1 MVFSQTAV
9 TSNALICATFEK
21 TAELAYIYQKI
32 TIQMRPRI
40 YIDTSVIGGYFD
52 DEFEDATKRLFTRIA
67 NRDFYVYFSEV
78 NETELS
84 LAPKFIRDLKKL
96 IPDDCY
102 KYLDLDDEC
111 KKLAEAYIIERVLGQ
126 ASLNDAYHIAIAS
139 VNRLDCLV
147 SWNFKHIVNFDKIK
161 LFNSINLKLG
171 YPLIDIRTPLEFL
184 KYED

>member
-1 MVFSQTAV
+1 MKQ
-9 TSNALICATFEK
+9 
-21 TAELAYIYQKI
+21 
-32 TIQMRPRI
+32 RI

-52 DEFEDATKRLFTRIA
+52 DEFEDASKQLFDRIS
-67 NRDFYVYFSEV
+67 NKDFDVYFSEV

-84 LAPKFIRDLKKL
+84 LAPIHIQDLKKI
-96 IPDDCY
+96 IPVDCY
-102 KYLDLDDEC
+102 KYVDLNEEA
-111 KKLAEAYIIERVLGQ
+111 KKLAEAYIAEKILGL
-126 ASLNDAYHIAIAS
+126 ASTNDAYHIAIAS

-161 LFNSINLKLG
+161 LFNSVNLKLG